1 MAKCACPSWWERYF
15 LCKNRMLVYNTFI
28 KNLACPNLICMVY
41 GNIIMQTKY
50 ESSLS
55 HNKIR
60 MLHVAFSIKR
70 ARASHISWSWEIFN
84 KEEYI
89 YTMVVK
95 GGGVSYLIQSSF
107 FYFQM
112 YQIITIGKTRNLKTL
127 NTYVYLPIGSI
138 YLLIFFVV
146 LIIIRR
152 LVNWQHT
159 KKSLVLQRKLTFN
172 VYIWVICKIEACN
185 NRKLYLVIY

>member
-15 LCKNRMLVYNTFI
+15 LCKNRMLVHDTFI
-28 KNLACPNLICMVY
+28 KNLSCPNLICMVY

-70 ARASHISWSWEIFN
+70 ARASRISWSWEIFN

-89 YTMVVK
+89 YTMVLRLPLFFYIFVWTK
-95 GGGVSYLIQSSF
+95 VCHHLWRWSISYLIQSSF
-107 FYFQM
+107 FLFSNVSNYHHRQNTESKNIKYVCLSPYRKHLLVDILCSFNY
-112 YQIITIGKTRNLKTL
+112 YQTLGKLA
-127 NTYVYLPIGSI
+127 TY
-138 YLLIFFVV
+138 
-146 LIIIRR
+146 
-152 LVNWQHT
+152 
-159 KKSLVLQRKLTFN
+159 
-172 VYIWVICKIEACN
+172 
-185 NRKLYLVIY
+185 